1 MMLRVL
7 VKLAVVHSPNNSNIF
22 TCNVISNVP
31 KGKAFLGRMAQI
43 LMVGMI
49 PTGENQRNFV
59 AFFKNAYEFALIT
72 FWNKNSESSF
82 LFDFNTLFE
91 THYIMNEWIV
101 PMILH
106 KHV

>member
-1 MMLRVL
+1 MNLFESALKSFESFWNELEQRL
-7 VKLAVVHSPNNSNIF
+7 IPNNN
-22 TCNVISNVP
+22 N
-31 KGKAFLGRMAQI
+31 
-43 LMVGMI
+43 
-49 PTGENQRNFV
+49 NFQTYRTV
-59 AFFKNAYEFALIT
+59 RVSLT
-72 FWNKNSESSF
+72 VKNSESSF

>member
-1 MMLRVL
+1 
-7 VKLAVVHSPNNSNIF
+7 
-22 TCNVISNVP
+22 
-31 KGKAFLGRMAQI
+31 
-43 LMVGMI
+43 MVGMI